1 MKSGVVKMKYC
12 FKCNKSMPDEL
23 ENCFYCKEK
32 LVDFKYKV
40 IKTLFEIVAYIGL
53 FITMTSCV
61 LIPFVFFVGW
71 LMNLMVTEV
80 KFIQLLDILKQF
92 YTVPFIHNIPLSVFV
107 VIFAMVLIIGLIG
120 ICCVNRKMKNII
132 GLGEENEV
140 CSC

>member
-92 YTVPFIHNIPLSVFV
+92 YTVSFIHNIPLSVFV

>member
-1 MKSGVVKMKYC
+1 
-12 FKCNKSMPDEL
+12 MPEEIDK
-23 ENCFYCKEK
+23 CFYCKTK

-53 FITMTSCV
+53 FITMTTCV

>member
-1 MKSGVVKMKYC
+1 MKYC
-12 FKCNKSMPDEL
+12 LYCNKAMPKEL

>member
-1 MKSGVVKMKYC
+1 
-12 FKCNKSMPDEL
+12 MPEEIDK
-23 ENCFYCKEK
+23 CFYCKTK

-53 FITMTSCV
+53 FITMTTCV

-92 YTVPFIHNIPLSVFV
+92 YTVPFIHNIPLFVFV

>member
-1 MKSGVVKMKYC
+1 
-12 FKCNKSMPDEL
+12 MPEEIDK
-23 ENCFYCKEK
+23 CFYCKTK

-53 FITMTSCV
+53 FITMTTCV

-92 YTVPFIHNIPLSVFV
+92 YTVPFIHNISLSVFV

-120 ICCVNRKMKNII
+120 ICCVNRKMRNII

-140 CSC
+140 CNC

>member
-1 MKSGVVKMKYC
+1 MKYC
-12 FKCNKSMPDEL
+12 LYCNKSMPKEL

-71 LMNLMVTEV
+71 LINLMVTEV

-92 YTVPFIHNIPLSVFV
+92 YTVPFIHNIPLFVFV

>member
-1 MKSGVVKMKYC
+1 
-12 FKCNKSMPDEL
+12 MPGEIDK
-23 ENCFYCKEK
+23 CFYCKTK

-53 FITMTSCV
+53 FITMTTCV

-107 VIFAMVLIIGLIG
+107 VLFAMVLIIGLIG
-120 ICCVNRKMKNII
+120 ICCVKRKMKNII

>member
-1 MKSGVVKMKYC
+1 
-12 FKCNKSMPDEL
+12 MPEEIDK
-23 ENCFYCKEK
+23 CFYCKTK

-53 FITMTSCV
+53 FITMTTCV

-92 YTVPFIHNIPLSVFV
+92 YTVPFIHNIPLFVFV

-132 GLGEENEV
+132 RLGEENEV

>member
-1 MKSGVVKMKYC
+1 MKYC
-12 FKCNKSMPDEL
+12 LYCNKSMPKEL

>member
-12 FKCNKSMPDEL
+12 FKCNKSMHDEL

-53 FITMTSCV
+53 FITMTTCV

>member
-1 MKSGVVKMKYC
+1 MKYC
-12 FKCNKSMPDEL
+12 LYCNKSMPKEL

-71 LMNLMVTEV
+71 LINLMVTEV

>member
-1 MKSGVVKMKYC
+1 
-12 FKCNKSMPDEL
+12 MPEEIDK
-23 ENCFYCKEK
+23 CFYCKTK

-53 FITMTSCV
+53 FITMTTCV
-61 LIPFVFFVGW
+61 LIPFLFFVGW